1 VNGEGFEMD
10 RAIRPGPACVPAATM
25 RAMEHQNRAQRRR
38 AEFGGSGPTGLA
50 GDADGQNNAALQPE
64 GPDES
69 LTGGQDQSQTRLTG
83 AGTGGATEAPA
94 RTPRHS
100 GAHVQHS
107 TNG

>member
-1 VNGEGFEMD
+1 MT
-10 RAIRPGPACVPAATM
+10 IPG
-25 RAMEHQNRAQRRR
+25 MEQENRARRRR

-50 GDADGQNNAALQPE
+50 GDADRENNAALQPE

-69 LTGGQDQSQTRLTG
+69 LTGGQDQSQTRLTR

>member
-1 VNGEGFEMD
+1 MADTTNREQRRREAFGG
-10 RAIRPGPACVPAATM
+10 AGPSGYANDDATGRTNPAATPP
-25 RAMEHQNRAQRRR
+25 
-38 AEFGGSGPTGLA
+38 PT
-50 GDADGQNNAALQPE
+50 D

-69 LTGGQDQSQTRLTG
+69 VTGNQDQSQTRLTG
-83 AGTGGATEAPA
+83 AGTGGATEADE